1 MSRLEN
7 MESKKH
13 SFVRLLLDVPEDNAI
28 FGFDEY
34 AAALTSAIFE
44 TDPHFTIG
52 IFGKWGSG
60 KTTLLKKIQHL
71 LELSYSEKVLTVF
84 FDAWRYQS
92 EEHMLL
98 PILDT
103 LLEHLK
109 RKETH
114 WRELCSKVKRLV
126 ASLTTATKFK
136 LPIAEVDVKRAREQW
151 QVDEQVKSDYF
162 GWLSELQ
169 KALDVARH
177 DDPDRR
183 IVMLIDDLDRCLPPK
198 VVEVLESIK
207 VMLDVP
213 GFIFVLALD
222 ELVVEQAIQSYY
234 GQNYSVPSKDYI
246 KKLVQVEFS
255 LPPLRTQDVVNYV
268 QILQQ
273 RIGRIG
279 GQASQTL
286 AQVVPIVVGDN
297 PRDVKRFV
305 NAVLLGTVVMRNIG
319 VTVPVS
325 QQIAFMAMEFRW
337 PGIVRALASDKSLW
351 KLVGAHIKAKVEGGI
366 DILSE
371 EEAKNIEEMLE
382 SKPGLDSYLE
392 KSPGKELLDLSD
404 DAFNELVYYTSITR
418 EKNKAEIAQDLI
430 EEVLGELTEREH
442 RVLQYRFGMLD
453 GRSRTLQEVG
463 IQFDLTGERI
473 RQIEGKALR
482 KLRHPTRSRRLR
494 RLLPFMDELEYSSQ
508 SFLRAIFGPDWRQ
521 NIPLASDSL

>member
-1 MSRLEN
+1 
-7 MESKKH
+7 MEPQEH
-13 SFVRLLLDVPEDNAI
+13 SFLRLLLDVPEDHAI

-34 AAALTSAIFE
+34 ASALTSAIFG

-71 LELSYSEKVLTVF
+71 LESSYSEKVLTVF
-84 FDAWRYQS
+84 FDAWRYQR

-103 LLEHLK
+103 LFEHSK
-109 RKETH
+109 QKETH
-114 WRELCSKVKRLV
+114 WLEFSSKLKRLT
-126 ASLTTATKFK
+126 ASMATAMTLK
-136 LPIAEVDVKRAREQW
+136 LPFLEFDIKSAIKQLQAA
-151 QVDEQVKSDYF
+151 EQVRSDYF

-169 KALDVARH
+169 KALDDVRR

-207 VMLDVP
+207 VTLDVS

-234 GQNYSVPSKDYI
+234 GQNYSVPSKDYV
-246 KKLVQVEFS
+246 KKLVQVEFR
-255 LPPLRTQDVVNYV
+255 LPPLRTQDVMNYV
-268 QILQQ
+268 QVLQQQ
-273 RIGRIG
+273 RIGHID

-305 NAVLLGTVVMRNIG
+305 NAVLLGTAVMRNIG

-337 PGIVRALASDKSLW
+337 PGIVRALAGDKSLW
-351 KLVGAHIKAKVEGGI
+351 KLVGEYVEAKVEGGVPV
-366 DILSE
+366 LSE

-382 SKPGLDSYLE
+382 SKPGLDSYLQE
-392 KSPGKELLDLSD
+392 SPGKELLDLSD
-404 DAFNELVYYTSITR
+404 DDFNELVFYTSITR
-418 EKNKAEIAQDLI
+418 EIKKAEFAQDVI
-430 EEVLGELTEREH
+430 DEVLGELTEHER
-442 RVLQYRFGMLD
+442 RIIQLRLGILD
-453 GRSRTLQEVG
+453 SRPRTLQEVG
-463 IQFDLTGERI
+463 KEFNLTGERI
-473 RQIEGKALR
+473 RQIEDKAVR
-482 KLRHPTRSRRLR
+482 KLRHPIRSRKLR
-494 RLLPFMDELEYSSQ
+494 TLLSSMDELDYSSQ
-508 SFLRAIFGPDWRQ
+508 TLLMLIFGRDWQ
-521 NIPLASDSL
+521 QHMPSK

>member
-1 MSRLEN
+1 MKSQ
-7 MESKKH
+7 KH
-13 SFVRLLLDVPEDNAI
+13 SFLRLLLDVPEDHAI

-34 AAALTSAIFE
+34 ASVLTSAIFE

-60 KTTLLKKIQHL
+60 KTTLLKKIQNL
-71 LELSYSEKVLTVF
+71 LESSYSEKVLTVF

-109 RKETH
+109 REETH
-114 WRELCSKVKRLV
+114 WREFSSKLKRLT
-126 ASLTTATKFK
+126 ASMTTAMKFK
-136 LPIAEVDVKRAREQW
+136 FPIVEFDGKSAREQW
-151 QVDEQVKSDYF
+151 KADEQARSDYF

-169 KALDVARH
+169 KALDAARR

-183 IVMLIDDLDRCLPPK
+183 IVVLIDDLDRCLPPK

-207 VMLDVP
+207 VTLDVS

-246 KKLVQVEFS
+246 KKLVQVEFR
-255 LPPLRTQDVVNYV
+255 LPPLRTQDVMNYV
-268 QILQQ
+268 RVLQQ
-273 RIGRIG
+273 RIGHIG

-297 PRDVKRFV
+297 PREVKRFV
-305 NAVLLGTVVMRNIG
+305 NAVLLGTAVMRNIG
-319 VTVPVS
+319 ITVPVS
-325 QQIAFMAMEFRW
+325 QQIAFMVMEFRW

-351 KLVGAHIKAKVEGGI
+351 KLVGEYVKAKVKGGLPV
-366 DILSE
+366 LSE

-382 SKPGLDSYLE
+382 SKPGLDSYLQE
-392 KSPGKELLDLSD
+392 SPGKELLDLSD
-404 DAFNELVYYTSITR
+404 DDFNELVYYTSITR
-418 EKNKAEIAQDLI
+418 EKRKAEIAQEVID
-430 EEVLGELTEREH
+430 EVLNELTEHEK
-442 RVLQYRFGMLD
+442 RVLQLLFGILD
-453 GRSRTLQEVG
+453 GQPRTFKEVG
-463 IQFDLTGERI
+463 REFDLTAKRVSETATI
-473 RQIEGKALR
+473 AMR

-494 RLLPFMDELEYSSQ
+494 DFLSSMDELDYPSQAFLEELFGKPIDSNTGLSSD
-508 SFLRAIFGPDWRQ
+508 LLQ
-521 NIPLASDSL
+521 NGQ

>member
-1 MSRLEN
+1 MKSQ
-7 MESKKH
+7 KH
-13 SFVRLLLDVPEDNAI
+13 SFLKLALDVPEDHAL

-34 AAALTSAIFE
+34 ASALTSAILG

-60 KTTLLKKIQHL
+60 KTTLLNTIKHL
-71 LELSYSEKVLTVF
+71 LESSYSEKVLTVF
-84 FDAWRYQS
+84 FDAWRYQR

-109 RKETH
+109 REETP
-114 WRELCSKVKRLV
+114 WREFSSKLKRLTNSM
-126 ASLTTATKFK
+126 ATAMTLK
-136 LPIAEVDVKRAREQW
+136 LPFLEVTGKSAIKQW
-151 QVDEQVKSDYF
+151 KEEEQVRSDYF

-169 KALDVARH
+169 KALDDVRH

-222 ELVVEQAIQSYY
+222 ELVVEQAIQNYY

-246 KKLVQVEFS
+246 KKLVQVEFR

-268 QILQQ
+268 QMLQR

-297 PRDVKRFV
+297 PREVKRFV
-305 NAVLLGTVVMRNIG
+305 NAVLLGTAVMKNIG

-351 KLVGAHIKAKVEGGI
+351 KLVRKHVEAKMGGGI

-371 EEAKNIEEMLE
+371 EETKNIEEMLE
-382 SKPGLDSYLE
+382 SKSGLDSYLQE
-392 KSPGKELLDLSD
+392 PPGKELLDLSD
-404 DAFNELVYYTSITR
+404 DDFNELVYYTSITR
-418 EKNKAEIAQDLI
+418 EKRKAEIAQ
-430 EEVLGELTEREH
+430 EVIDQVLNELTEREK
-442 RVLQYRFGMLD
+442 RILQLLFGILD
-453 GRSRTLQEVG
+453 GRPRTLREVG
-463 IQFDLTGERI
+463 REFNLTEERI
-473 RQIEGKALR
+473 YEIEGKALR

-494 RLLPFMDELEYSSQ
+494 DLLSSIDELDYPSQ
-508 SFLRAIFGPDWRQ
+508 AFLTQLFGID
-521 NIPLASDSL
+521 

>member
-1 MSRLEN
+1 MK
-7 MESKKH
+7 SKKH
-13 SFVRLLLDVPEDNAI
+13 SFVRLLLDVPEDHAI

-34 AAALTSAIFE
+34 ASALTSAIFE

-136 LPIAEVDVKRAREQW
+136 LSIAEVDVKRAREQW
-151 QVDEQVKSDYF
+151 QVDEQAKSDYF

-183 IVMLIDDLDRCLPPK
+183 IVMLIDDLDRCVPPK

-234 GQNYSVPSKDYI
+234 GQNYSVPSKEYI
-246 KKLVQVEFS
+246 KKLVQVEFR

-268 QILQQ
+268 QILQR

-286 AQVVPIVVGDN
+286 AQVVPTVVGDN

-305 NAVLLGTVVMRNIG
+305 NAVLLGTAVMRNIG
-319 VTVPVS
+319 VRVPVT

-337 PGIVRALASDKSLW
+337 PGIVRILASDKPLW
-351 KLVGAHIKAKVEGGI
+351 GLTKEHIKARVKSQ
-366 DILSE
+366 DFYLSD
-371 EEAKNIEEMLE
+371 EEAKNIRELLE
-382 SKPGLDSYLE
+382 SNPGLDSYLQQA
-392 KSPGKELLDLSD
+392 PGKALLDLSD
-404 DAFNELVYYTSITR
+404 DDLNELVYYTSITR
-418 EKNKAEIAQDLI
+418 EKKKAEIAQDLI
-430 EEVLGELTEREH
+430 DEVLNELTEQEKRI
-442 RVLQYRFGMLD
+442 LQLLSGILD
-453 GRSRTLQEVG
+453 GRPRTHQEVG
-463 IQFDLTGERI
+463 REFDLSS
-473 RQIEGKALR
+473 EGVSEISEKAWR
-482 KLRHPTRSRRLR
+482 KLRHPSRSRRLR
-494 RLLPFMDELEYSSQ
+494 DLLSYEDELDYPSQ
-508 SFLRAIFGPDWRQ
+508 VFLENIFGTRV
-521 NIPLASDSL
+521 